1 MEYNHFQSGIRD
13 LSVRYSKLQEGG
25 NLHSHAWQD
34 VRLVKSWVQEG
45 HFVRITSLIAD
56 GNRETRDN
64 IIEDVEQ
71 TAADCTP
78 PSSAEDEDEE
88 ALPKSPAHQISQSST
103 RLTYDIIYSP
113 SHQVPVLYLSSE
125 PLRSPE
131 WLLERLYEPT
141 AGVVG
146 LRGTVSL
153 TDHPETARPV
163 FFVHP
168 CRTQEAMMDVL
179 GARDNIDAVEW
190 LLIWFGIIG
199 SAVGLSVPTELAI
212 AVQS

>member
-1 MEYNHFQSGIRD
+1 MEYNHFQSAIRD
-13 LSVRYSKLQEGG
+13 LSARWSKLQEEG

-34 VRLVKSWVQEG
+34 VRLVKSQVQAG
-45 HFVRITSLIAD
+45 HFLRITSLIAD
-56 GNRETRDN
+56 GNRETRDTV
-64 IIEDVEQ
+64 IEDVEQ
-71 TAADCTP
+71 TTADCIP
-78 PSSAEDEDEE
+78 PGSAEDEDEE
-88 ALPKSPAHQISQSST
+88 ALPRPPAQQISQFST
-103 RLTYDIIYSP
+103 RVTYDIIHSP
-113 SHQVPVLYLSSE
+113 SYQVPVLHLSSE

-153 TDHPETARPV
+153 TDHPETGRPV

-179 GARDNIDAVEW
+179 GARENVDAVEW
-190 LLIWFGIIG
+190 LFIWFGIIG

>member
-1 MEYNHFQSGIRD
+1 MEYNHFQSAIRD
-13 LSVRYSKLQEGG
+13 LSARWSRFQEG

-45 HFVRITSLIAD
+45 HFLRITSLIAD
-56 GNRETRDN
+56 ANRRTRDTV
-64 IIEDVEQ
+64 IEDVEQ
-71 TAADCTP
+71 TAAGRI
-78 PSSAEDEDEE
+78 PSDSAEDDDEE
-88 ALPKSPAHQISQSST
+88 ALPRPPAQRTSQSST
-103 RLTYDIIYSP
+103 RLTYDIIHSP
-113 SHQVPVLYLSSE
+113 SYQVPVLYLSSE

-131 WLLERLYEPT
+131 WLLECLYDPT
-141 AGVVG
+141 AGIVG

-153 TDHPETARPV
+153 TDHPETGRPV

-179 GARDNIDAVEW
+179 GGREDVDAVEW
-190 LLIWFGIIG
+190 LFIWFGIIG
-199 SAVGLSVPTELAI
+199 SAAGLSVPTELAI